1 VPGDLQGRLAL
12 ITGGARNV
20 GAVLSRTLAAHGAHV
35 LINYFHAHDEAV
47 RLARELRQSG
57 AEVELIRASVARPE
71 QVDAMFAEIGSRFG
85 RLDLLVNNAA
95 DGALRLMDEM
105 TEDDVQ
111 RALDV
116 DYKGAMRCSRAAA
129 KLMAPNDGGA
139 IVMVSALGSSQLV
152 MRGYGACAPAK
163 SAMETLARY
172 LAVEYAP
179 YGIRVNTAS
188 AAMLRSDVADRFP
201 DAESLQRTIAGATPL
216 GRLGEPRE
224 LAEVVAFLAS
234 DRASWMTGQLVLADG
249 GLSLGAALLS
259 PARAPAASVASVT
272 TSEEPPDDDTGDP
285 VVVVGMGLVV
295 SGADSPE
302 KFWDLTMSGGE
313 LFRPAPEDRWRRAMF
328 RSDVATAEDKSYQ
341 DVSVFID
348 TATAS
353 PDEELT
359 TAWLRHSVAQALDG
373 VALTDSDR
381 CSLTIGY
388 TPDGNQHLEEAG
400 VILGTRRL
408 LTDVLDEMGRPPGE
422 RDAFLA
428 DADARLRKHYPRG
441 AGAAGAFL
449 PHRIGGR
456 VLLDQLPPATEL
468 QMVDTACS
476 SSLYA
481 VDIGAKGLRSGRHD
495 VAVCGG
501 AFALGPRG
509 TVLFGKLQGL
519 SRRGDIRAL
528 DEAADG
534 VLFADGA
541 AVVVL
546 KLRSRAVRDGDR
558 ILGVLGSFGASSD
571 GKGRS
576 IYAPQADGQS
586 LAVGRALE
594 TSGLHPADVQW
605 VNAHATGTPAG
616 DAAEFT
622 ALRQHYGRQ
631 RTFVT
636 SNKSLVGHTGW
647 AAGAVSLIET
657 ILALRAGTI
666 PAQKRFRAAPAH
678 FAMETHDLMIPTR
691 PQPWPVVPGRAR
703 VAAVSSFGFGGTNAH
718 LLLHGPERTVA
729 GPPPGSKPDTGRLAI
744 VAWSADFPGLASTDE
759 VREWL
764 ADRRDAARGF
774 GPTYPNPPFDRV
786 RLPPATLRNLDRCQ
800 LMALACAHGLRDR
813 LGDFWTSRTA
823 STAVVAGHLGPTRA
837 AIAASYRC
845 YLDDI
850 EEALSGIAVPDA
862 AVNAEILQRFR
873 ARVREE
879 VPATSPDSF
888 PGMMPNIIAARVANF
903 FDLHGPNIAVDAGL
917 ASTWAALDIAGRYLS
932 NGEVSL
938 ALVGGFNGNSLPE
951 YAAILGE
958 AGLPVP
964 AEGAVMFAMIREADV
979 RAAGLP
985 VLAYVGRRH
994 HGEPDTASP
1003 VPRVDLGDDEAY
1015 LGGAGAVAILR
1026 ALHGGPGPVHLVS
1039 GSRDGVPAEYLR
1051 LDVAGEAIDVA
1062 GEAIDVAG
1070 EAIDVAGEAKA
1081 APAPETRV
1089 ARHVATLVTAPSATV
1104 RRPVPFLPSGAIV
1117 VTDVPDRLTAPGI
1130 HAERL
1135 TVLSTAPLP
1144 AGAPAAWHH
1153 VKDGTVEAVDA
1164 ALAGSTGRYLR
1175 MLTDLDRPGSDVA
1188 LVQDLL
1194 YLAMRRCQRAL
1205 SDPGASVV
1213 SLLVNGFRGDVP
1225 HPDAGIVTGFT
1236 KAAALEL
1243 RAALVLAVITAD
1255 GSVPAGSEAAERES
1269 ALHHDLPAIYVDT
1282 ATGDRRTYSVV
1293 PREARPP
1300 SGGDPVL
1307 SRDSVVVALGGAR
1320 GITAETVKAL
1330 AAEYSP
1336 VIFLLGSTDIG
1347 ETGPGETGHGRAD
1360 FLRRHMTDGRSVAEL
1375 NREFD
1380 RTERVREAR
1389 RNVDEIARLCGP
1401 GRVFYLRCDA
1411 RDPSDLRRAIDEVE
1425 SQAGRIDLLI
1435 NAAGVSRSGR
1445 IEQKTLSEF
1454 RAVRDVK
1461 VSAYRNLERA
1471 LRGREPR
1478 LWCNFGSLLGFFGQV
1493 GEADYAAANDFLAT
1507 AAAFAR
1513 GRGRTETTIGWT
1525 LWDGT
1530 GMASDPLVDAYY
1542 RRTGDYTHMT
1552 VAEGVRHFLDEVRS
1566 GLDETLVV
1574 HMGQA
1579 EHVTVRR
1586 HYPRTGDSRG
1596 RHYLR
1601 GQATAGRDE
1610 QSHNCS
1616 LSPERDA
1623 YLGHHLVG
1631 GVPTMPGMFL
1641 VEMAAEAARDITA
1654 GHGVPIAVEDMA
1666 FHHYVRLRP
1675 GGTARLRI
1683 IAREL
1688 EPNRVE
1694 VRVCTDVIAPS
1705 GQVLVHARVLCSCAV
1720 LMAEEYPSSP
1730 GWASAV
1736 LLDERPVPDPYRQSD
1751 SPVRLSGPFSCLA
1764 STAVHAEG
1772 SRSTFVFA
1780 GQPGPG
1786 FLTPV
1791 VLLDAMART
1800 AALNL
1805 TPHGESRVPVPL
1817 GIRRVDLY
1825 QEASDEE
1832 LTRTH
1837 GKLRIFATP
1846 ADSLSPG
1853 NRVVAVDEAD
1863 RVVAQIKG
1871 IQAKVIGAVRAGAA
1885 E

>member
-1 VPGDLQGRLAL
+1 MTVPGDLRGRLAL

-20 GAVLSRTLAAHGAHV
+20 GAVLSRTFAAQGAHV
-35 LINYFHAHDEAV
+35 LINYFHAHDEATH
-47 RLARELRQSG
+47 LARELRQSG
-57 AEVELIRASVARPE
+57 AEVDLIRASVARPE
-71 QVDAMFAEIGSRFG
+71 QVGAMFAEIGSRFG
-85 RLDLLVNNAA
+85 RLDILVNNAA
-95 DGALRLMDEM
+95 DGALRLMDEV

-111 RALDV
+111 RALEV
-116 DYKGAMRCSRAAA
+116 DYKGALRCSRAAA
-129 KLMAPNDGGA
+129 KLMADSGGGA

-201 DAESLQRTIAGATPL
+201 DADGLQRTITGATPL
-216 GRLGEPRE
+216 GRLGEPHE

-259 PARAPAASVASVT
+259 PARAPAPSVTSVT
-272 TSEEPPDDDTGDP
+272 TGEESPDDDTGDP
-285 VVVVGMGLVV
+285 VVVVGMGIVV
-295 SGADSPE
+295 SGADNPE
-302 KFWDLTMSGGE
+302 KFWDLTMNGGE

-328 RSDVATAEDKSYQ
+328 RSDVAATEDKSYQ

-348 TATAS
+348 TATTP
-353 PDEELT
+353 PDEDLT
-359 TAWLRHSVAQALDG
+359 TVWLRHSVTQALDG
-373 VALTDSDR
+373 VAMSGSDR
-381 CSLTIGY
+381 CSLTLGY

-400 VILGTRRL
+400 VIRGTHRL
-408 LTDVLDEMGRPPGE
+408 LTRVLDEMGRSPAE
-422 RDAFLA
+422 RNAFLA
-428 DADARLRKHYPRG
+428 AADARLRTHYPRG
-441 AGAAGAFL
+441 AGPADAFL

-456 VLLDQLPPATEL
+456 VLLDRLPLGTEL
-468 QMVDTACS
+468 QMIDTACS

-481 VDIGAKGLRSGRHD
+481 VDIGAKGLRSRRHD

-528 DEAADG
+528 DEDADG

-571 GKGRS
+571 GRGRS
-576 IYAPQADGQS
+576 IYAPQAEGQS

-594 TSGLHPADVQW
+594 RSGVRTAEVQW

-622 ALRQHYGRQ
+622 TLRQHYGQR

-657 ILALRAGTI
+657 LLALRAGTI

-678 FAMETHDLMIPTR
+678 FAMETHDLVIPTR
-691 PQPWPVVPGRAR
+691 PQPWPVRPGGAR
-703 VAAVSSFGFGGTNAH
+703 LAAVSSFGFGGTNAH
-718 LLLHGPERTVA
+718 LLLHGPEQTAA
-729 GPPPGSKPDTGRLAI
+729 GPPSVSGPDTGRLAI
-744 VAWSADFPGLASTDE
+744 VAWAADFPGLASTGE
-759 VREWL
+759 VKEWL
-764 ADRRDAARGF
+764 ADRRAVSRSF
-774 GPTYPNPPFDRV
+774 GSTYPNPPFDRV
-786 RLPPATLRNLDRCQ
+786 RLPPATLRHLDRCQ

-813 LGDFWTSRTA
+813 LGDLWTARTA
-823 STAVVAGHLGPTRA
+823 TTAVVVGHLGPTRA
-837 AIAASYRC
+837 AMEASYRC

-850 EEALSGIAVPDA
+850 GVALSGITVPDA
-862 AVNAEILQRFR
+862 AGGAETLQRFL

-879 VPATSPDSF
+879 VPATGPDSF

-917 ASTWAALDIAGRYLS
+917 ASTWAALDIAGRYLGS
-932 NGEVSL
+932 GEVSL

-951 YAAILGE
+951 YAALLKE
-958 AGLPVP
+958 AGLPEP
-964 AEGAVMFAMIREADV
+964 AEGAVMFAVIREADV
-979 RAAGLP
+979 AAAGLP
-985 VLAYVGRRH
+985 VLAYVGRRC
-994 HGEPDTASP
+994 HGEPGTASP
-1003 VPRVDLGDDEAY
+1003 VPRADLGDDETY

-1026 ALHGGPGPVHLVS
+1026 ALHGGPGPLHLVS
-1039 GSRDGVPAEYLR
+1039 SGRDGVPAEYLH
-1051 LDVAGEAIDVA
+1051 LDVTGEAEGA
-1062 GEAIDVAG
+1062 L
-1070 EAIDVAGEAKA
+1070 
-1081 APAPETRV
+1081 APDTRV
-1089 ARHVATLVTAPSATV
+1089 ARHIATLAPAPSATV
-1104 RRPVPFLPSGAIV
+1104 RRPVPFLPSDAIV
-1117 VTDVPDRLTAPGI
+1117 VTDVPGRLTAPGI

-1144 AGAPAAWHH
+1144 AGAPAGWHH
-1153 VKDGTVEAVDA
+1153 VKDATQEGVDA
-1164 ALAGSTGRYLR
+1164 VLAGSTSRHLR
-1175 MLTDLDRPGSDVA
+1175 MLTDLDRPGSDVT

-1194 YLAMRRCQRAL
+1194 YLVMRQSHRAL
-1205 SDPGASVV
+1205 SEPGASVV
-1213 SLLVNGFRGDVP
+1213 NLLVNGFRGDVP
-1225 HPDAGIVTGFT
+1225 HPEAGIVTGFT
-1236 KAAALEL
+1236 KAVALEL

-1255 GSVPAGSEAAERES
+1255 GSVLAGVGAAERES
-1269 ALHHDLPAIYVDT
+1269 ALHHDLPAVYLGT
-1282 ATGDRRTYSVV
+1282 ATGDRRMYAVV
-1293 PREARPP
+1293 PRKASPP
-1300 SGGDPVL
+1300 SGRDPVL
-1307 SRDSVVVALGGAR
+1307 DRHSVVVALGGAR

-1347 ETGPGETGHGRAD
+1347 ETAPGDVGTGRAD

-1375 NREFD
+1375 NREFG
-1380 RTERVREAR
+1380 RIERVREAR
-1389 RNVDEIARLCGP
+1389 RNVDEITRLCGQ

-1411 RDPSDLRRAIDEVE
+1411 RDPSDLRSAIDEVE
-1425 SQAGRIDLLI
+1425 SRSGRIDLLI
-1435 NAAGVSRSGR
+1435 NAAGMSRSGR
-1445 IEQKTLSEF
+1445 IEQKTLAEF
-1454 RAVRDVK
+1454 RAVRDLK
-1461 VSAYRNLERA
+1461 VSAYRNLEHA

-1493 GEADYAAANDFLAT
+1493 GEADYASANDFLTT
-1507 AAAFAR
+1507 AAASAR

-1542 RRTGDYTHMT
+1542 RRRGDYTHMAVT
-1552 VAEGVRHFLDEVRS
+1552 EGVRHFLDEVRS

-1579 EHVTVRR
+1579 EHDTVRR
-1586 HYPRTGDSRG
+1586 HYPGLGRPRG

-1601 GQATAGRDE
+1601 GQLTVGGGQRTHA
-1610 QSHNCS
+1610 CS

-1623 YLGHHLVG
+1623 YLTHHLVS

-1654 GHGVPIAVEDMA
+1654 GGVPIAVEDIE
-1666 FHHYVRLRP
+1666 FHHFVRLRP
-1675 GGTARLRI
+1675 GTAAPLRI
-1683 IAREL
+1683 TAREL
-1688 EPNRVE
+1688 EPDRVE
-1694 VRVCTDVIAPS
+1694 VLVRTDVIAPS
-1705 GQVLVHARVLCSCAV
+1705 GRVLARDRVLWACTV

-1730 GWASAV
+1730 GWTSAV
-1736 LLDERPVPDPYRQSD
+1736 LLDERPVPDPYRQPG
-1751 SPVRLSGPFSCLA
+1751 SPVHLSGPFSCLA
-1764 STAVHAEG
+1764 STALHAGG

-1805 TPHGESRVPVPL
+1805 TSDGGSRVPVPL

-1825 QEASDEE
+1825 REASDED

-1837 GKLRIFATP
+1837 GKIRIFATP
-1846 ADSLSPG
+1846 ADSLAPG

-1863 RVVAQIKG
+1863 RVVAQIKDIHARVMG
-1871 IQAKVIGAVRAGAA
+1871 VVNAGTAG
-1885 E
+1885 